1 VRELRLM
8 SCPAGVRSVVSGRAR
23 SVWTARSDATSGPG
37 GARSCEVS
45 PAFIGRVGQLGLLQE
60 GLASVRD
67 GEPAAVLI
75 GGEAGVGKSRLVSE
89 FADMVGQHGQG
100 AVAQSG
106 EGGEAGRVLTGACLE
121 LGASGLPFAP
131 FAAVLRQL
139 VRDLGAT
146 GVAELLPGQ
155 ASGELARL
163 LPELGAAARNE
174 DEVYPGEARARLFE
188 QMLGLFGRLA
198 ETRPIVLVIEDVH
211 WADQSTRDLLMFL
224 IGNQRALSGVLIV
237 VTFRSDELH
246 RAHPL
251 RPFLAEVDRIAW
263 VQRLELLRL
272 SRKEADAQIAAILGY
287 DPEPALA
294 ERVFRRSEGNP
305 LFVEQLLGCDADLP
319 RSLRDLVL
327 ANVGRLPEDTTELL
341 RTASGGGVR
350 VGHRLLAAVTGLGDA
365 EISRALRP
373 AVAANVLLADSDG
386 YQFRHALI
394 HEVMHDDLLPGE
406 RSRLHGRYAEAIAED
421 PSLVAPGRGAIEEAY
436 HWYSAH
442 DVACALTSAWRAA
455 AAASAALACP
465 ERLAMLSRVLELWDA
480 VPDAAERIGVDH
492 VCVLEQAVWTAH
504 AAGEEARGIAFA
516 SAALQELDG
525 HGEPARAAL
534 LLERRSVLRGPQ
546 RIECSIEDLRMALDL
561 VADDAHERE
570 RGRVLASL
578 ARQQRKAGDPAARL
592 SAEDALAIAHRAGDM
607 CTQAA
612 ALNCLAMLETESGAG
627 SLSQQAAALEMLAL
641 ARIVAGNAGDCH
653 ELLEAAI
660 NESHLLEGMG
670 EHARATEAARSGL
683 AEAQR
688 YGLSR
693 TSGSVLTINLAEPLL
708 MMGEWDEAASVISL
722 ALTSSRYHRYSLQRL
737 AGDLAL
743 WRGDLAGAREA
754 FSSAQ
759 DLLAGLSYRHQNQLP
774 VARLEIELLAAEG
787 RTRAALAAAGTALAS
802 YELLAGP
809 RYAWPLLVAAA
820 RAAADLAWLPPA
832 ARTDDDLQQVQ
843 SVLAAAR
850 AQEAKLAAEGPAQ
863 LAQKLTFQAE
873 AGRAEAGL
881 RSPAGRGDRTALWQQ
896 AALAWSTL
904 GEPYRHA
911 VALFRLGEAVLAER
925 GDRDVAGQALRGA
938 AETAGRLGAGP
949 LLEQVS
955 LLAQRARIPLPGPV
969 TQSPAGLGLTR
980 RESEVLR
987 LICAGM
993 TNAAIARDLFISVK
1007 TVSVHVS
1014 NILAKL
1020 GAASRGEAA
1029 AMANR
1034 LRLFETVAP
1043 G

>member
-1 VRELRLM
+1 M
-8 SCPAGVRSVVSGRAR
+8 SCPAGVPSVPPGRAR
-23 SVWTARSDATSGPG
+23 AARTARPDATAGPG
-37 GARSCEVS
+37 GVGSCKAS
-45 PAFIGRVGQLGLLQE
+45 PVFIGRLGQLGRLQ
-60 GLASVRD
+60 GALASARD
-67 GEPAAVLI
+67 GEPAAILI

-89 FADMVGQHGQG
+89 FAD
-100 AVAQSG
+100 AAAQPG
-106 EGGEAGRVLTGACLE
+106 EGGEPGRVLAGACLE

-139 VRDLGAT
+139 VRELGGA

-163 LPELGAAARNE
+163 IPELGAAANSE

-198 ETRPIVLVIEDVH
+198 ENEPVVLVVEDVH

-224 IGNQRALSGVLIV
+224 IGNQRALSGVVIV

-251 RPFLAEVDRIAW
+251 RPFLAELDRIGW
-263 VQRLELLRL
+263 VQRLELPRL
-272 SRKEADAQIAAILGY
+272 SRKEAGAQIAAILGH

-294 ERVFRRSEGNP
+294 DRVFLRTEGNP
-305 LFVEQLLGCDADLP
+305 LFVEQLLGCDAELP
-319 RSLRDLVL
+319 QSLRDLVL
-327 ANVGRLPEDTTELL
+327 ANVGRLPEDTTDLL

-350 VGHRLLAAVTGLGDA
+350 VGHRLLAAVSGLGDA

-373 AVAANVLLADSDG
+373 AVAANLLLADSDG

-394 HEVMHDDLLPGE
+394 HEVMHDDLMPGE
-406 RSRLHGRYAEAIAED
+406 RSRLHGRYAEAISAD
-421 PSLVAPGRGAIEEAY
+421 PSLVPPGRAAIEEAH

-442 DVACALTSAWRAA
+442 DVTWALVSAWRAA
-455 AAASAALACP
+455 AAARAALAYA
-465 ERLAMLSRVLELWDA
+465 ERLTMLSRVLELWDA
-480 VPDAAERIGVDH
+480 VPDAAERIEVDH

-504 AAGEEARGIAFA
+504 ATGDEARGIAFA
-516 SAALQELDG
+516 TAALQELDSDV
-525 HGEPARAAL
+525 EPARAAL
-534 LLERRSVLRGPQ
+534 LLERRSMLQGSR
-546 RIECSIEDLRMALDL
+546 RIECSIEDLRLALDL

-592 SAEDALAIAHRAGDM
+592 SAEQALGIAHRAGDP
-607 CTQAA
+607 CAQAA

-641 ARIVAGNAGDCH
+641 ARIVAGNAGDYH

-660 NESHLLEGMG
+660 SESHLLEGMG
-670 EHARATEAARSGL
+670 EHARAAEAARSGL
-683 AEAQR
+683 VEAQR

-708 MMGEWDEAASVISL
+708 MMGEWDEAASVLSL
-722 ALTSSRYHRYSLQRL
+722 ALTSNRYHRHSLQRL

-743 WRGDLAGAREA
+743 WRGDLADAREA
-754 FSSAQ
+754 LSSAH
-759 DLLAGLSYRHQNQLP
+759 DLLAGRSFEHQNQLP
-774 VARLEIELLAAEG
+774 VARLEIELLGAEG
-787 RTRAALAAAGTALAS
+787 RTRAALAAAGTALAAF
-802 YELLAGP
+802 ELSAAP
-809 RYAWPLLVAAA
+809 RYGWPLLVAAA
-820 RAAADLAWLPPA
+820 RAAADLAWLPGA
-832 ARTDDDLQQVQ
+832 ERTDDDLRQAQ

-863 LAQKLTFQAE
+863 IAQKLTFHAE
-873 AGRAEAGL
+873 AGRAEAGI
-881 RSPAGRGDRTALWQQ
+881 RPPDGRGDLTALWQQ
-896 AALAWSTL
+896 AAVAWSGL

-911 VALFRLGEAVLAER
+911 VALFRLGEAALAER

-938 AETAGRLGAGP
+938 AETAERLGARP
-949 LLEQVS
+949 VTEQVS
-955 LLAQRARIPLPGPV
+955 RLAQRARIPLPGAVP
-969 TQSPAGLGLTR
+969 QGRAGFGLTR

-993 TNAAIARDLFISVK
+993 TNAAIASDLFISVK

-1014 NILAKL
+1014 NVLAKL

-1029 AMANR
+1029 AIANR
-1034 LRLFETVAP
+1034 LRLFETAAP